1 MSLSIVVPVYNSEKC
16 LPLLVERLQP
26 VVQPENG
33 GVELILVND
42 GSRDR
47 SWAVV
52 RELAASHS
60 WIRGF
65 NLMRNCGQHNAL
77 LCGIRAARF
86 DTIVTMDDDLQ
97 NPPELIP
104 DLLQRLD
111 RETDVVYGTPLAG
124 SHGFLRNAA
133 SKLTKF
139 TLQRA
144 MGSETARSVSAFR
157 AFKSTLRQAFSHY
170 RGSYVSIDV
179 LLTWATTRFAS
190 VRVSNDPRAIGV
202 SNYTFGKLFRHA
214 MNMMTGFSTLPLEIA
229 SIMGFVFVLFGLGVL
244 GWVLVRWLIFG
255 SVVPGFAF
263 LASTISIFSGAQL
276 FAIGVMGEYLAR
288 MHTRLMDRPSY
299 VIRDCVGGDSAA
311 EDLAGLAEATQ
322 EYAGQS
328 L

>member
-86 DTIVTMDDDLQ
+86 DTILTMDDDLQ

-111 RETDVVYGTPLAG
+111 RDTDVVYGTPLAG

-157 AFKSTLRQAFSHY
+157 AFRSTLRQAFSHY

-190 VRVSNDPRAIGV
+190 VPVSNDPRAIGV
-202 SNYTFGKLFRHA
+202 SHYTFGKLFRHA
-214 MNMMTGFSTLPLEIA
+214 LNMMTGF
-229 SIMGFVFVLFGLGVL
+229 
-244 GWVLVRWLIFG
+244 
-255 SVVPGFAF
+255 
-263 LASTISIFSGAQL
+263 
-276 FAIGVMGEYLAR
+276 
-288 MHTRLMDRPSY
+288 
-299 VIRDCVGGDSAA
+299 C
-311 EDLAGLAEATQ
+311 
-322 EYAGQS
+322 
-328 L
+328 